1 MAYLGKLTIRSH
13 KGVTTART
21 KVLRVVELAT
31 GDAILGTRL
40 ATRFSQACK
49 MLLRSNAEVQLS
61 ATLNAQA
68 LELSLRANGDEVLIS
83 ELVYGS
89 YAELDALRAIM
100 QTKDSEQLAEE
111 LQLKAGELNIARD
124 IQMSMVPL
132 EFPAFPNRPEFSIH
146 ATLEPA
152 REVGGDFYDFFLIDD
167 DHLCFCVGDVSDK
180 GAGAALFMA
189 VTTTLIKTHAAV
201 DSSPAS
207 IMTAVSD
214 ALAQNNESSMF
225 VTIFL
230 AILDLRTGDMV
241 YCNAGHNPPYIKKQ
255 SGELVML
262 DKRHGLVAG
271 ALGGVTYAEDVIRL
285 ENGDCVVA
293 FTDGVT
299 ESFDADG
306 ELYSD
311 PRLLSLL
318 EDSTWDSSERAVQ
331 LVYGSVVEHR
341 GDADQSDDITV
352 LSMVFLGTPEMARER
367 LELVMVNELAEIGRV
382 LESLD
387 EFAKSNGLDDAI
399 RRPVLLAVD
408 DLLNNVLSY
417 AFEDAATHEI
427 SLAVEL
433 SGHRLSVTMS
443 DDGTPFNPFG
453 AEVPEISTGLTDP
466 DVGGLGLHLV
476 RTLMDD
482 YRYERRAGRNIVT
495 IARNLD
501 ADDEALRE
509 PRQEIR

>member
-13 KGVTTART
+13 KGVTAART
-21 KVLRVVELAT
+21 KVLRVVKLAT
-31 GDAILGTRL
+31 GDVILGTRL

-49 MLLRSNAEVQLS
+49 TLLRSNAEVQLS

-189 VTTTLIKTHAAV
+189 VTTTLIKTHASV

-214 ALAQNNESSMF
+214 ALAQNNDSAMF

-230 AILDLRTGDMV
+230 AILDLRSGDMV

-255 SGELVML
+255 SGELVTL
-262 DKRHGLVAG
+262 DQRHGLVAG

-285 ENGDCVVA
+285 ENGDSVVA

-299 ESFDADG
+299 EAFDADG

-311 PRLLSLL
+311 PRLVSLL
-318 EDSTWDSSERAVQ
+318 EDSTWDSSEQAVQ
-331 LVYGSVVEHR
+331 LVYGSVVDYR

-352 LSMVFLGTPEMARER
+352 LSTVFRGDAEMAPER
-367 LELVMVNELAEIGRV
+367 LELVMVNELEAIGDV
-382 LESLD
+382 LESLG
-387 EFAKSNGLDDAI
+387 EFAEANGLDDAI

-408 DLLNNVLSY
+408 DLLNNVTSY

-433 SGHRLSVTMS
+433 SSHRLSVTMT
-443 DDGTPFNPFG
+443 DDGIPFNPFG
-453 AEVPEISTGLTDP
+453 IDVADTSASIAER
-466 DVGGLGLHLV
+466 DVGGLGIHLV
-476 RTLMDD
+476 RKLMDEF
-482 YRYERRAGRNIVT
+482 RYERRAGRNIVT
-495 IARNLD
+495 IAKNLD
-501 ADDEALRE
+501 TSEA
-509 PRQEIR
+509 IT